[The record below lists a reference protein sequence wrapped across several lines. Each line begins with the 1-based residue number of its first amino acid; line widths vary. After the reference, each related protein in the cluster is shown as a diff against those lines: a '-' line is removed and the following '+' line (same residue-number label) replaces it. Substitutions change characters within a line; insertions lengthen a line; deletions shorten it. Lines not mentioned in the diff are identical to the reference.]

1 MKFSSRFLIL
11 SLIFLGYIVILAAVA
26 SISSIASNNIQKLR
40 LITQDL
46 YEHPFAVSNASID
59 LKSSLF
65 QVRNYVLQVAV
76 IRKDI
81 EYAKVTK
88 PKVEALYKTIK
99 ADLAV
104 IKGNFLGD
112 MNRVIELETK
122 LDQWTEIHKKIF
134 AAAQQGDFKSAEIL
148 VISEG
153 SPKFSEIEDLINY
166 VVTFAQNKGRSF
178 VVMADED
185 SNLIVFQTNAL
196 LIFLVI
202 VVIVTAVIV
211 IWRVIFL
218 QNQLTRLATTDYLT
232 GIPNRRHFIELAE
245 RELKRSLRYGNHFVL
260 AVVDLDLFKRIND
273 TYGHHA
279 GDVVL
284 KEFGVICRMDL
295 RDTDILGRIGGE
307 EFAIMLPNISLS
319 EAKDVIERIRED
331 VENANVQI
339 SKNSAIRFTASF
351 GLSESNANTLDL
363 DTIIKFAD
371 EALYQAKQTGR
382 NKVSIHEDFAAIENH

>member
-218 QNQLTRLATTDYLT
+218 QNELTRLATTDYLT

>member
-1 MKFSSRFLIL
+1 
-11 SLIFLGYIVILAAVA
+11 
-26 SISSIASNNIQKLR
+26 
-40 LITQDL
+40 
-46 YEHPFAVSNASID
+46 
-59 LKSSLF
+59 
-65 QVRNYVLQVAV
+65 
-76 IRKDI
+76 
-81 EYAKVTK
+81 
-88 PKVEALYKTIK
+88 
-99 ADLAV
+99 
-104 IKGNFLGD
+104 
-112 MNRVIELETK
+112 
-122 LDQWTEIHKKIF
+122 
-134 AAAQQGDFKSAEIL
+134 
-148 VISEG
+148 
-153 SPKFSEIEDLINY
+153 
-166 VVTFAQNKGRSF
+166 
-178 VVMADED
+178 MADED

>member
-1 MKFSSRFLIL
+1 M
-11 SLIFLGYIVILAAVA
+11 ILAAVA

>member
-1 MKFSSRFLIL
+1 M
-11 SLIFLGYIVILAAVA
+11 ILAAVA

-218 QNQLTRLATTDYLT
+218 QNELTRLATTDYLT

-382 NKVSIHEDFAAIENH
+382 NKVSIHEDFAAIENHLALTHPD

>member
-1 MKFSSRFLIL
+1 M
-11 SLIFLGYIVILAAVA
+11 ILAAVA

-81 EYAKVTK
+81 EYAKITK
-88 PKVEALYKTIK
+88 PKVETLYRSIK

-112 MNRVIELETK
+112 MNRVNELETK

-134 AAAQQGDFKSAEIL
+134 AAAQLGYFKSAEIL

-382 NKVSIHEDFAAIENH
+382 NKVSIHEDFAAIENHLALTHPD